1 MTEKTR
7 ILVVDDDR
15 RIVRT
20 TSDILRLNGY
30 EVAIA
35 FSGEEAVARVIAGVP
50 DCVLMDLK
58 MPGVDGVDALKRIK
72 AVAPGVPVVLMSA
85 YATDE
90 QVVEA
95 KRFGAATVLT
105 KPIDI
110 QQVLSFFSLLR
121 REDSIMVVDDD
132 QSFSQTLND
141 VLQSAGFHVVVEQD
155 PDKVLFHM
163 EQRYHLVVILNLK
176 LRNCDGLEILRS
188 VRSRYPGK
196 PVVLVT
202 GYRQEMAASI
212 EKGMQIG
219 AYTCLYKPF
228 VTDELLGVIAEIS
241 RKKRNNVLGEP
252 F

>member
-30 EVAIA
+30 DVATA
-35 FSGEEAVARVIAGVP
+35 FSGEEAVARVKAEVP
-50 DCVLMDLK
+50 DCVLMDLT
-58 MPGVDGVDALKRIK
+58 MPGIDGVDALKRIRE
-72 AVAPGVPVVLMSA
+72 AAPDVPVVLMSA

-90 QVVEA
+90 QVREA

-121 REDSIMVVDDD
+121 REDTIMVVDDD
-132 QSFSQTLND
+132 PSFSLTLND
-141 VLQSAGFHVVVEQD
+141 MLESSGFRVVIEKD
-155 PDKVLFHM
+155 PAKVLFHM

-176 LRNCDGLEILRS
+176 LGGYDGLEILRS

-212 EKGMQIG
+212 EQGIQIG

-228 VTDELLGVIAEIS
+228 ATDELLGVIAEIS
-241 RKKRNNVLGEP
+241 RKKLNNVLGET